1 MVFFAYNLESI
12 IDFANATKIG
22 FDLMRPIRF
31 RLHVAWFFNINEI
44 KTLFVLLFVCF
55 VPSCD
60 FISHSVSKSV
70 GCVSQWPSDQTRTSI
85 GAEFAEEEK
94 QEAKALQI
102 PANCLPSICQILNPR
117 ANT

>member
-1 MVFFAYNLESI
+1 MGDTPWTVMTSKAP
-12 IDFANATKIG
+12 A
-22 FDLMRPIRF
+22 
-31 RLHVAWFFNINEI
+31 
-44 KTLFVLLFVCF
+44 VLKD